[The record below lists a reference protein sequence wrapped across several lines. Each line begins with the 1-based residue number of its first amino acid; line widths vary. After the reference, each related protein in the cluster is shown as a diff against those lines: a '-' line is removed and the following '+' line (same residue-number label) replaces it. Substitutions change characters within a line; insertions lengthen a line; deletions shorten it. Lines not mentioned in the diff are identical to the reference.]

1 MDMIVAAN
9 NNGIIGNNNKL
20 LWRIPEDMKKF
31 QRLTMYNIVVM
42 GRKTYESL
50 PFGPLKTRINIVIT
64 STPEKYTG
72 QGKSETV
79 VFCSLVDC
87 EEILKKLQT
96 NTKKRI
102 FIIGGAE
109 IYKYFFSRCEH
120 VYVTRVDTDET
131 DGVSIAPLM
140 MELQDRYTVVNRIP
154 SINSSGLN
162 DIRYEFVT
170 YKLKKDMLYTLE
182 DLGLMDTPF

>member
-1 MDMIVAAN
+1 MDMVVAVN
-9 NNGIIGNNNKL
+9 KNGIIGKNKML
-20 LWRIPEDMKKF
+20 LWEIPEDMKNF
-31 QRLTMYNIVVM
+31 RRLTKHNIVVM

-50 PFGPLKTRINIVIT
+50 PFGPLKARINIVIT
-64 STPEKYTG
+64 STPEKYDG
-72 QGKSETV
+72 QGKSEIV

-102 FIIGGAE
+102 FIIGGGE
-109 IYKYFFSRCEH
+109 IYTYFFSRCEH
-120 VYVTRVDTDET
+120 VYVTHVDTDEPH
-131 DGVSIAPLM
+131 GVSIAPLL

-154 SINSSGLN
+154 SNKSSGLN

-170 YKLKKDMLYTLE
+170 YKLQKDVL
-182 DLGLMDTPF
+182 

>member
-1 MDMIVAAN
+1 
-9 NNGIIGNNNKL
+9 
-20 LWRIPEDMKKF
+20 
-31 QRLTMYNIVVM
+31 M

-50 PFGPLKTRINIVIT
+50 PFGPLKSRINIVIT

-79 VFCSLVDC
+79 VFCNLSDC

-96 NTKKRI
+96 NTNKRI

-109 IYKYFFSRCEH
+109 IYKYFFSKCETI
-120 VYVTRVDTDET
+120 YVTHVDTDET
-131 DGVSIAPLM
+131 SGVSIAPLM

-154 SINSSGLN
+154 SNKSTELN
-162 DIRYEFVT
+162 GIRYEFVT
-170 YKLKKDMLYTLE
+170 YKLQD
-182 DLGLMDTPF
+182 DVV